1 MESYLHLDFKVSFPL
16 KSIADSVRQTTVASI
31 TTDSYRLKKR
41 ERKITYKDSS
51 VIYLRVIQ
59 SLREMA
65 QPFNPCDDPHK
76 DQSGS
81 TDVVLND
88 QDIELDGL
96 KRGLKEYF
104 LTNHRQDI
112 LDILEEEDV
121 EDYHSVAVNAQS
133 LFEFNMDFCNRLL
146 PAPLSLLDAF
156 DSALVMAETSLKK
169 ELDEQGT
176 QAHMTIKKKVHVRIM
191 SLPVCPELSRTSL
204 PRTAD
209 IGSFLSITGTV
220 IRTSLVRVLEHEREY
235 ICTRCRSSIMAKA
248 DFEQFYSLTKPQ
260 TCTNEACGGNNFVL
274 LGDSGLGPSNCRNYQ
289 EVKVQEQV
297 QRLSMG
303 TIPRS
308 MWVVLEDDLV
318 DACKAGDDVTIC
330 GTVRQRWK
338 PTMLDSRCDLEIAL
352 HANHVLV
359 TNEQRNDV
367 MITQDMKDEVCQFW
381 EDHKYNPLTGR
392 NIILA
397 SLCPQVYGL
406 YVVKLAV
413 AVVLAGGVQR
423 IDEGGSRVRG
433 EIHLLLVG
441 DPGTGKSQFL
451 KYASKIS
458 PRSVLTTGIGSTSA
472 GLTVTA
478 VKDSGEWQLEAGAL
492 VLADGGVCC
501 IDEFNSIKE
510 HDKASIHEA
519 MEQQTISVAKAGLV
533 CKLNTR
539 TTILAATN
547 PKGHYDPN
555 ESLCVNIALASP
567 LLSRFDLVLVLLDSQ
582 NEQWDRIVSSFI
594 LEGKHPSR
602 LDGDKKNVWSMDRMQ
617 AYLTLIKSLTPKLGP
632 QSSRIIQAYYRAQRG
647 ADDRNA
653 ARTTMRLLQ
662 SMIRLSQA
670 HARLMYRE
678 EVTVQDAVVAVTLME
693 SSMQGAAL
701 LGGVNTLHTA
711 FPADADQEYLLQA
724 ELVLSRLGL
733 TDILEEELARQKSMR
748 QQWQLLKQQRTS
760 KNVMLSQE
768 RSGTQKSQ
776 QLQPK
781 TTEPLSSESVISISN
796 SLSMSSEPGRVLVPS
811 TSQILNAW
819 DKNGC
824 LNSQRLHHTQNN
836 SSREDHQSI
845 MVPASDNQNEKDMRN
860 KPKQSTPVK
869 VGTQSGN
876 GDENRRIDLD
886 ISCISESPASNI
898 HDTVGQQTKGAVK
911 YTHNQAKSKTSNLFA
926 KYGKEGEDE
935 DDEDY
940 EMMEPDV
947 EKSALMSLL
956 DCSIDNLG
964 PSGKDCNHVG
974 TKSDMTREQKNERAE
989 HGKTMETE
997 QTAENHISST
1007 IKQRLNMIE
1016 DRGKLR
1022 EDIEPALFTEEAQKA
1037 AGKLVFTK
1045 DRVGKCAAKKR
1056 QRNGSK
1062 IKKDVRSKR
1071 HEGKRATCN
1080 KISSESLNDGG
1091 RTSKKLKSKQGKH
1104 SSKTPPI
1111 VEDSDSDGLSY
1122 SPMLDIEISSDDSSK
1137 DGEEISEVNITRSS
1151 SNSKKVKTGMKE
1163 NDSDS
1168 SAEASSISSAETSKK
1183 KGKFDE
1189 SVKQKLDN
1197 GKSEKSSLTMTER
1210 SADKDSESSV
1220 AANSNGKSAKVSL
1233 STLSKLKQFSFS
1245 GSDLEN
1251 NTSSSLNEK
1260 SSPRAKNVETEDG
1273 PNTSLNSKTNNDITK
1288 NLQVSVDAI
1297 SVEKGKENENGC
1309 CDQQNEKGENESDS
1323 VKIDS
1328 AHIEPS
1334 KNFTDLKLA
1343 DRSKTH
1349 LNQDSVDRTEDRT
1362 ALSSFFSR
1370 FKFNKDKPDKELD
1383 RERFGIADTGVC
1395 NAERT
1400 KQTPNISENELGQ
1413 QGKSTFTKS
1422 ENLPQIFNSAD
1433 QAKCTNVHSA
1443 SKSVFNIS
1451 ESLGDEDDLFE
1462 FDEVHVQEASPFFR
1476 TKVHLKEKN
1485 DDMLLPTNAPSV
1497 NKFLKFVKISSNLT
1511 HPSSSDECGGP
1522 GIRNAAVHPSQ
1533 KQSFKNFKF
1542 TKLKGVTKPAQVLVG
1557 SEFNNSRNVIDLPE
1571 KKTAAPEDL
1580 LHSQSSHG
1588 DNSQPPGS
1596 IPYMGIGSSPTNFV
1610 SESLEPQCSKMVVP
1624 FGSPSTFGRPNL
1636 KSNTINSSQ
1645 TGATSKS
1652 VQSSLGDSR
1661 LTNSQS
1667 KSDKDFSSL
1676 EKKSQCMDSRR
1687 FQQGS
1692 PLSKPAESNV
1702 QHKKTFETVSLVNSD
1717 KKLSKPPSWLSRL
1730 QDKCRPLSSTPS
1742 SSSSCVVNQSVF
1754 HSQAK
1759 DLSDEELND
1768 LLDVD
1773 L

>member
-1 MESYLHLDFKVSFPL
+1 
-16 KSIADSVRQTTVASI
+16 
-31 TTDSYRLKKR
+31 
-41 ERKITYKDSS
+41 
-51 VIYLRVIQ
+51 
-59 SLREMA
+59 
-65 QPFNPCDDPHK
+65 
-76 DQSGS
+76 
-81 TDVVLND
+81 
-88 QDIELDGL
+88 
-96 KRGLKEYF
+96 
-104 LTNHRQDI
+104 
-112 LDILEEEDV
+112 
-121 EDYHSVAVNAQS
+121 
-133 LFEFNMDFCNRLL
+133 
-146 PAPLSLLDAF
+146 
-156 DSALVMAETSLKK
+156 
-169 ELDEQGT
+169 
-176 QAHMTIKKKVHVRIM
+176 
-191 SLPVCPELSRTSL
+191 
-204 PRTAD
+204 
-209 IGSFLSITGTV
+209 
-220 IRTSLVRVLEHEREY
+220 
-235 ICTRCRSSIMAKA
+235 
-248 DFEQFYSLTKPQ
+248 
-260 TCTNEACGGNNFVL
+260 
-274 LGDSGLGPSNCRNYQ
+274 
-289 EVKVQEQV
+289 
-297 QRLSMG
+297 
-303 TIPRS
+303 
-308 MWVVLEDDLV
+308 
-318 DACKAGDDVTIC
+318 
-330 GTVRQRWK
+330 
-338 PTMLDSRCDLEIAL
+338 
-352 HANHVLV
+352 
-359 TNEQRNDV
+359 
-367 MITQDMKDEVCQFW
+367 
-381 EDHKYNPLTGR
+381 
-392 NIILA
+392 
-397 SLCPQVYGL
+397 
-406 YVVKLAV
+406 
-413 AVVLAGGVQR
+413 
-423 IDEGGSRVRG
+423 
-433 EIHLLLVG
+433 
-441 DPGTGKSQFL
+441 
-451 KYASKIS
+451 
-458 PRSVLTTGIGSTSA
+458 
-472 GLTVTA
+472 
-478 VKDSGEWQLEAGAL
+478 
-492 VLADGGVCC
+492 
-501 IDEFNSIKE
+501 
-510 HDKASIHEA
+510 
-519 MEQQTISVAKAGLV
+519 
-533 CKLNTR
+533 
-539 TTILAATN
+539 
-547 PKGHYDPN
+547 
-555 ESLCVNIALASP
+555 
-567 LLSRFDLVLVLLDSQ
+567 
-582 NEQWDRIVSSFI
+582 
-594 LEGKHPSR
+594 
-602 LDGDKKNVWSMDRMQ
+602 
-617 AYLTLIKSLTPKLGP
+617 
-632 QSSRIIQAYYRAQRG
+632 
-647 ADDRNA
+647 
-653 ARTTMRLLQ
+653 
-662 SMIRLSQA
+662 
-670 HARLMYRE
+670 
-678 EVTVQDAVVAVTLME
+678 
-693 SSMQGAAL
+693 
-701 LGGVNTLHTA
+701 
-711 FPADADQEYLLQA
+711 
-724 ELVLSRLGL
+724 
-733 TDILEEELARQKSMR
+733 
-748 QQWQLLKQQRTS
+748 
-760 KNVMLSQE
+760 MLSQE

-1522 GIRNAAVHPSQ
+1522 GIRNAAVHVSNGNVSKDVSFKNSENNFISTLNQKKNLLKDQSFLQNPQLERNINQHQKSSFAFSESENNAVMSQFSQSKSSSSHQPSQ